1 MNILYLHQY
10 FATPESNA
18 GTRSYEMAKR
28 LVKNGHTVTF
38 ITSSAAFSNK
48 YTFKK
53 GWNFI
58 ELDGIQLHVLDLDY
72 SNKDS
77 FFKRILKFISF
88 SFIFSN

>member
-1 MNILYLHQY
+1 MKVIYLHQY

-28 LVKNGHTVTF
+28 LINNGHQVTF
-38 ITSSAAFSNK
+38 VTSSAYFADNYK
-48 YTFKK
+48 LAH

-58 ELDGIQLHVLDLDY
+58 EIDGIHLHVLHLNY

-77 FFKRILKFISF
+77 FLNSL
-88 SFIFSN
+88 SNY